1 MFNSGKTIHQFG
13 IDREN
18 FDEFGREK
26 FSKFIR
32 DAVIPSPEIGSDELA
47 TQLLNKIL
55 EFYLENEEEEMIM
68 NRSSSSAFYL
78 QKYSDVS

>member
-18 FDEFGREK
+18 FDEFDREK

-55 EFYLENEEEEMIM
+55 EFYLENEEEMTM